1 MAPSAAPL
9 TGFERRAMS
18 EVAIVAALE
27 REVAGLVKSWDRVQ
41 REFGGRNFRFWQRGA
56 AVLVCGGVGAEA
68 ARRASEAV
76 VALYQP
82 AELIS
87 AGFAGA
93 LERGLPVATVL
104 EPATVVDARDSAR
117 IPTGQGK
124 GVLVSFAAVADQ
136 EQKAKL
142 ARSYSAQ
149 AVDME
154 AASVGKGAL
163 VHGLRFRAVKV
174 ISDELGFP
182 MPPMDRFVSHD
193 GKFNTRSFAIY
204 ALLRPRSWP
213 AVLQL
218 ARNSAKAARAL
229 CRHLEG
235 ELGRER
241 QACPVAQ
248 GSIE

>member
-1 MAPSAAPL
+1 MAPSGAPL

-27 REVAGLVKSWDRVQ
+27 REVAGLVKSWNRVQ
-41 REFGGRNFRFWQRGA
+41 REFDGRNFRFWQSGN
-56 AVLVCGGVGAEA
+56 AVVVCGGVGAEA
-68 ARRASEAV
+68 ARRATEAV

-82 AELIS
+82 VKLIS

-93 LERGLPVATVL
+93 LERGLSVATVL
-104 EPATVVDARDSAR
+104 EPATVVDARDGAR
-117 IPTGQGK
+117 IATGQGN

-142 ARSYSAQ
+142 ARSYGAQ

-154 AASVGKGAL
+154 GASVGKGAQ

-182 MPPMDRFVSHD
+182 MPPMERFVSHD
-193 GKFNTRSFAIY
+193 GKFSTGCFAIY
-204 ALLRPRSWP
+204 A
-213 AVLQL
+213 
-218 ARNSAKAARAL
+218 
-229 CRHLEG
+229 
-235 ELGRER
+235 
-241 QACPVAQ
+241 
-248 GSIE
+248 